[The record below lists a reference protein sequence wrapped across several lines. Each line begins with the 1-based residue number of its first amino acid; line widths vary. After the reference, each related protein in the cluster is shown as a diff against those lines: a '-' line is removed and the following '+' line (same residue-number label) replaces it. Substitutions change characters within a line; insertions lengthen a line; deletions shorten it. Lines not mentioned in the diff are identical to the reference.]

1 MSLNCNTNMGQV
13 GGRGLRRPLHA
24 LSRKGHTVVNDL
36 RQGLP
41 LLTERIV
48 GSKRVLAA
56 VRADVGMP
64 KLLGVREGEG
74 RRRAEMKK
82 GAR

>member
-13 GGRGLRRPLHA
+13 AGRGLRRPVYA

-48 GSKRVLAA
+48 GSRRVLATI
-56 VRADVGMP
+56 RADVGMT
-64 KLLGVREGEG
+64 KL
-74 RRRAEMKK
+74 
-82 GAR
+82 